1 MSPYKHGSMYIVIS
15 KKQVLFETSDLTRDI
30 MKKVQEWK
38 TTKNQGHHRFSEE
51 GERTQNYMK
60 SSLESCISSVTKSSM
75 NEILRF
81 KIEA

>member
-30 MKKVQEWK
+30 MKKLQEWK

-51 GERTQNYMK
+51 GEKTQNYMK
-60 SSLESCISSVTKSSM
+60 SPLESCISSVTKSSM
-75 NEILRF
+75 NEILKF
-81 KIEA
+81 